1 MPQNIP
7 EAADLALS
15 DLIELR
21 ARQALFAAAPPDCR
35 CVILD
40 VPGTGATLMRV
51 PAMPIPAMNRVV
63 GLPGNAALSEATLDW
78 IKQAFAD
85 GGIDAF
91 WLHAWELPVDN
102 ALRASYQARGWQPDT
117 QAAWVKLLLD
127 LDAARPAP
135 PPPRHPTLPT
145 LHVRQARADE
155 AQLSGDI
162 VCRSFGM
169 APTLAPWMG
178 AMVDRQDW
186 QVYFVCDADD
196 APIASA
202 ALWIDGPR
210 AWLGMGATLPQARRQ
225 GCQQMLLAARLVA
238 ARAAGCRVAGIETG
252 APAEGEPS
260 PSLNNILRAGFR
272 VAGRRLNYR
281 CQSA

>member
-1 MPQNIP
+1 MPQNIA

-21 ARQALFAAAPPDCR
+21 ARHALFAAAPPDCG

-51 PAMPIPAMNRVV
+51 PAMPTPAMNRVI
-63 GLPGNAALSEATLDW
+63 GLSGDVALTEPTLDW
-78 IKQAFAD
+78 IKHAFAE

-91 WLHAWELPVDN
+91 WLHAWDLPADA
-102 ALRASYQARGWQPDT
+102 ALRASYAARGWQPDT
-117 QAAWVKLLLD
+117 QAAWVKLLFD
-127 LDAARPAP
+127 LDSAP
-135 PPPRHPTLPT
+135 PAPPRHPTLR
-145 LHVRQARADE
+145 VRQARADE

-178 AMVDRQDW
+178 AMVGRPDW
-186 QVYFVCDADD
+186 QVYFVCDGDD
-196 APIASA
+196 APVASA
-202 ALWIDGPR
+202 ALLIDGPH
-210 AWLGMGATLPQARRQ
+210 AWLGMGATLPGARRQ
-225 GCQQMLLAARLVA
+225 GCQQMLLAARLA
-238 ARAAGCRVAGIETG
+238 AASAAGCRVAGIETG

-272 VAGRRLNYR
+272 LVGRRLNYR
-281 CQSA
+281 CQSV

>member
-21 ARQALFAAAPPDCR
+21 ARQALFAVAPPDCG

-51 PAMPIPAMNRVV
+51 PAMPAPAMNRVV
-63 GLPGNAALSEATLDW
+63 GLAGDAALTEATLDW

-91 WLHAWELPVDN
+91 WLHAWDLPADA
-102 ALRASYQARGWQPDT
+102 ALRASYAARGWQPDT
-117 QAAWVKLLLD
+117 QAAWLKLLLD
-127 LDAARPAP
+127 LDAAPP
-135 PPPRHPTLPT
+135 PPPRHPTLR
-145 LHVRQARADE
+145 VRLARVDE
-155 AQLSGDI
+155 APLSGDI

-169 APTLAPWMG
+169 APMLAPWMG
-178 AMVDRQDW
+178 AMVGRPDW
-186 QVYFVCDADD
+186 QVYFVCDVDD

-210 AWLGMGATLPQARRQ
+210 AWLGMGATLPEARRQ
-225 GCQQMLLAARLVA
+225 GCQQMLLAARLTA
-238 ARAAGCRVAGIETG
+238 AKAAGCRVAGIETG